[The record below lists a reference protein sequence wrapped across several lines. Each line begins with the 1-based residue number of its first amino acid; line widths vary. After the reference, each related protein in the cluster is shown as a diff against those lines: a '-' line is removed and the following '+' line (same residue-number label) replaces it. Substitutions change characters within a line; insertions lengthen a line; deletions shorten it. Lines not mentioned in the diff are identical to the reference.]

1 MRKFVIAPLV
11 LAMSLSGCA
20 VGPDYQTPTTG
31 MAETYLHVEQDGV
44 SQNRENEAFWWTEF
58 NDPTLNDLVLDMQSQ
73 NIPLKVAAE
82 RIKLSLIHI

>member
-20 VGPDYQTPTTG
+20 VGPDYQTPTTS
-31 MAETYLHVEQDGV
+31 MAETYLYADKNGV
-44 SQNRENEAFWWTEF
+44 SHNDEREAFWWTEF

-73 NIPLKVAAE
+73 NIPA
-82 RIKLSLIHI
+82 